1 MSTIDDPRVR
11 RAMTV
16 QLARRRDA
24 LAAGAARV
32 GWKLGINAPAVQ
44 RALGIDG
51 VVIGHL
57 TSATAIPP
65 GASHSLAGGTRVAVE
80 AEVAL
85 HVGRDLPGGAG
96 PEAARRA
103 VAGLGA
109 AIELVDLDRAFDDVE
124 AIVAGNVFHR
134 AVAFGPAAP
143 PPSGAWLAGVTARIV
158 HNGAET
164 EALAAAGAAG
174 DLVEIVRFVADM
186 LDACGERLSAGDRII
201 AGSLGRLV
209 FVEPGDAVTAD
220 LGRLG
225 SVSVRLEA

>member
-1 MSTIDDPRVR
+1 VSTIDDLRVR
-11 RAMTV
+11 RGMTA

-51 VVIGHL
+51 VVIGYL
-57 TSATAIPP
+57 TSATTIPP
-65 GASHSLAGGTRVAVE
+65 GASHSLAGGTRVAME

-85 HVGRDLPGGAG
+85 HLGRDLPGGAG
-96 PEAARRA
+96 PEEVRRA
-103 VAGLGA
+103 VSGLGA
-109 AIELVDLDRAFDDVE
+109 AIELVDLNRAFDDVE

-134 AVAFGPAAP
+134 AVAFGPAVP
-143 PPSGAWLAGVTARIV
+143 PPSGPWLGGVTARIL
-158 HNGAET
+158 HDGAET
-164 EALAAAGAAG
+164 DALDAAAAAG
-174 DLVEIVRFVADM
+174 DLVEIVRVTADM
-186 LDACGERLSAGDRII
+186 LAACGERLSAGDRII

-209 FVEPGDAVTAD
+209 FVAPGDTVAAD

-225 SVSVRLEA
+225 SVSVRLDA